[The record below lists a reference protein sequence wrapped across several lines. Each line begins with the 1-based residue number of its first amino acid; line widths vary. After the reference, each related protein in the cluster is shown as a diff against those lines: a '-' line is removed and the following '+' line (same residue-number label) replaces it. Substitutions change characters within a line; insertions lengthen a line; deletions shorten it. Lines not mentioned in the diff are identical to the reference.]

1 MHPTAGLRTTLLLGL
16 IGFALCVGPAVSGRS
31 GEVDQQQPMEDM
43 CAGDMQWMIG
53 WCIDMIA
60 PGDMTGMVAL
70 TAAVT
75 AGYSGS
81 FETIDV
87 SGATGTR
94 AFGINPQGDIVGS
107 YTQAGMTH
115 GFLLSNGILTTIDY
129 PEAET
134 TEAWGINARGD
145 IIGRYTR
152 ARVPG
157 VRGFLLRQGRF
168 TDISIGN
175 HLITLPTKIG
185 ASGEIVG
192 CFHDA
197 SGLVDMY
204 GYVQRG
210 SDVTLF
216 ASPSTVAPNG
226 SATMH
231 NGIVPGGR
239 TIVGLKS
246 VAPGRQQAYVIR
258 DGVASFFDG
267 PGSTVTSAWDV
278 SPRGTI
284 VGQYDAGG
292 RTHAFAYG
300 DDGFVT
306 LDVPGSTLTVGR
318 GVNSLGDIVGVYNDA
333 AGAHGFLLR
342 KY

>member
-1 MHPTAGLRTTLLLGL
+1 MHPTAGLRNALLFGL
-16 IGFALCVGPAVSGRS
+16 VGVALSVGPSAAARGTV
-31 GEVDQQQPMEDM
+31 VDQDPMEDM

-53 WCIDMIA
+53 WCIDMI
-60 PGDMTGMVAL
+60 PSGQMTGVMEL
-70 TAAVT
+70 TAALT
-75 AGYSGS
+75 AGYSGG
-81 FETIDV
+81 FEAIDV

-115 GFLLSNGILTTIDY
+115 GFVLSDGVVTTIDY
-129 PEAET
+129 PGAAT

-145 IIGRYTR
+145 IIGRYTGGG
-152 ARVPG
+152 VPG
-157 VRGFLLRQGRF
+157 VRGFLLVQGRF
-168 TDISIGN
+168 VDISIGN
-175 HLITLPTKIG
+175 HLVTLPTKIG

-192 CFHDA
+192 CIHDV

-210 SDVTLF
+210 SAVTLF

-239 TIVGLKS
+239 TVVGLKFP
-246 VAPGRQQAYVIR
+246 APGRSQAYVIR
-258 DGVASFFDG
+258 DGVVSYFDA

-278 SPRGTI
+278 SARGTV

-292 RTHAFAYG
+292 RTHAFAYS

-306 LDVPGSTLTVGR
+306 LDVPGSTLTVAR
-318 GVNSLGDIVGVYNDA
+318 GVNSRGDIVGVYNDA
-333 AGAHGFLLR
+333 AGAHGFVLR